1 MIEVQFPLVSV
12 VTPSYNTV
20 EFIEETILSVK
31 NQTYPHIEHIIMDG
45 GSTDG
50 TLDIIRKYEGSYNMS
65 WVSGHDEGQS
75 DAVNKG
81 WKRAEGSIL
90 GWLNSDDTYMPYA
103 VETVVKFLK
112 DHPDASLVYGKCNIT
127 NEHSEVTGRCQAKR
141 FDLKGML
148 CRGNMV
154 PQPATFFRREVLDT
168 VGDLNTK
175 FHFSMDFD
183 LWLRI
188 ALKFKLVY
196 IPQYLA
202 NFRRCPGTKSEDE
215 GYKFAH
221 DQLQILDSIFSNPQL
236 PAWLKALEHQAYSCV
251 QFKIGTGYHSLRQM
265 KLARKHLLKAI
276 KLNPKNLANPWMA
289 GYLITSFLWGNKT
302 ETKTS

>member
-1 MIEVQFPLVSV
+1 MMEAQAQLVSV
-12 VTPSYNTV
+12 VTPSYNTG

-50 TLDIIRKYEGSYNMS
+50 TLDTIKKYEGSYNMS
-65 WVSGHDEGQS
+65 WVSEPDEGQS

-81 WKRAEGSIL
+81 WKRAKGEIL
-90 GWLNSDDTYMPYA
+90 GWLNSDDTYLPHA
-103 VETVVKFLK
+103 VETAVKFLN
-112 DHPDASLVYGKCNIT
+112 DHPETSMVYGECNII
-127 NEHSEVTGRCQAKR
+127 NESSQVTGRCQAR
-141 FDLKGML
+141 LFDLRGML

-154 PQPATFFRREVLDT
+154 PQPAAFLRREVLDE
-168 VGDLNTK
+168 VGYLDTNL
-175 FHFSMDFD
+175 HFSMDFD

-188 ALKFKLVY
+188 ALKFKVAY

-215 GYKFAH
+215 GYKFAR
-221 DQLQILDSIFSNPQL
+221 DQLQILDRLFSNPQL
-236 PAWLKALEHQAYSCV
+236 PAELKALERQAYSCV
-251 QFKIGTGYHSLRQM
+251 HFKIGTGYHSLRQM
-265 KLARKHLLKAI
+265 KSARKHLLEAI

-289 GYLITSFLWGNKT
+289 GYLVTSFLWSKKA
-302 ETKTS
+302 ETTVS